1 MWVTSLIEFY
11 FKNRSV
17 AKSMAVYKTMG
28 FTNYECWRCEFD
40 WLLNAVCVSD
50 IDYLLYKY
58 GPVCK
63 LQLDDEDHK
72 ALWDSFIF

>member
-1 MWVTSLIEFY
+1 
-11 FKNRSV
+11 
-17 AKSMAVYKTMG
+17 MAVYKTMG

-72 ALWDSFIF
+72 ALWDSFIFEFTRRQPPPSSSASPE